1 MTSSAKPALA
11 FYGGPW
17 VSFLPFAIFVA
28 AIVLTTF
35 VWGSIS
41 DGALWLPA
49 FLALVVP
56 FFLARDKRAYTEA
69 LVGGMASREAIAPVE
84 CWLFACVFSAL

>member
-41 DGALWLPA
+41 DGAL
-49 FLALVVP
+49 
-56 FFLARDKRAYTEA
+56 
-69 LVGGMASREAIAPVE
+69 
-84 CWLFACVFSAL
+84 